1 MCTMTQLMHCT
12 CRALPG
18 CAATRAGPQHL
29 LSLSSQS
36 SSLPA
41 HVLHTCRRSETSP
54 PSWRSSCLHAFARKH
69 RQAHQRLPVQALRDK
84 SNELEIK
91 MDKET
96 NGLKAA
102 VEQVKNESIKYCLS
116 LMLAFSAAGLG
127 AARLLR

>member
-1 MCTMTQLMHCT
+1 
-12 CRALPG
+12 
-18 CAATRAGPQHL
+18 
-29 LSLSSQS
+29 
-36 SSLPA
+36 
-41 HVLHTCRRSETSP
+41 
-54 PSWRSSCLHAFARKH
+54 
-69 RQAHQRLPVQALRDK
+69 
-84 SNELEIK
+84 